1 MVAIWPALQLVFP
14 PSRADLAIE
23 LVAAHNEEAAQA
35 RQEAALNAAKFRRV
49 SRDIGAGDA
58 AAAVAAAAAAGA
70 ESAAERV
77 PGGRPTTSM
86 AKRCVRPQK

>member
-1 MVAIWPALQLVFP
+1 MFP
-14 PSRADLAIE
+14 HSRADLAIE

-58 AAAVAAAAAAGA
+58 AAAVAAAVVGA
-70 ESAAERV
+70 ENTAERT
-77 PGGRPTTSM
+77 PGGRPANSM
-86 AKRCVRPQK
+86 AKR